1 VAHPTVA
8 EEASSGVE
16 SEEDERGGRGGERAW
31 RGFVKDAVQVAEPSG
46 RPLSHEDRVDLDL
59 EAVAQRLREERAEV
73 STQLAAMTKDLES
86 VFAASVDSN
95 ADDEHDPEGQTI
107 AYERS
112 QLSALIRAAQQHLSG
127 IESATARLE
136 QGGYGTCEVCLQP
149 IPAAR
154 LEARP
159 TARTCVQHA
168 PIDSG

>member
-1 VAHPTVA
+1 M
-8 EEASSGVE
+8 
-16 SEEDERGGRGGERAW
+16 
-31 RGFVKDAVQVAEPSG
+31 KDAVHMSEPSD
-46 RPLSHEDRVDLDL
+46 RPLSHEDQVGLDL
-59 EAVAQRLREERAEV
+59 EAVAQRLREERAQV
-73 STQLAAMTKDLES
+73 GSLLATMTKDLES

-112 QLSALIRAAQQHLSG
+112 QLVALIRAAQEHLSG
-127 IESATARLE
+127 IETATARLE
-136 QGGYGTCEVCLQP
+136 RGGYGTCDVCLQP
-149 IPAAR
+149 IPVAR